1 MIVFVAGER
10 RAMALD
16 RIGDEQ
22 GRLVVFST
30 VERLDQR
37 LDAMPAEIGHEL
49 GQRLVIKAVEQLFDV
64 RFLADIGEQPFAPR
78 RSAMIGQ
85 RRIIGVG
92 AAIDPFL
99 TAVAAGALERLAL
112 PLAIFEGDTT
122 PAAARKSDGW

>member
-78 RSAMIGQ
+78 RRSEEHTSELQSLM
-85 RRIIGVG
+85 RISYAVCCLKQK
-92 AAIDPFL
+92 DDTNMSQHHKRTSL
-99 TAVAAGALERLAL
+99 TQ
-112 PLAIFEGDTT
+112 PKYC
-122 PAAARKSDGW
+122 PY

>member
-1 MIVFVAGER
+1 MRISDWSSDVCSSDLADPHGGAELLHLGRIHHARMIVFVAGER

-49 GQRLVIKAVEQLFDV
+49 GQRLVIKAVEQD
-64 RFLADIGEQPFAPR
+64 
-78 RSAMIGQ
+78 
-85 RRIIGVG
+85 
-92 AAIDPFL
+92 
-99 TAVAAGALERLAL
+99 
-112 PLAIFEGDTT
+112 
-122 PAAARKSDGW
+122 RKSTRLNSSH

>member
-64 RFLADIGEQPFAPR
+64 RFLADIGEQ
-78 RSAMIGQ
+78 RSEEHTSELQSLM
-85 RRIIGVG
+85 RNSY
-92 AAIDPFL
+92 
-99 TAVAAGALERLAL
+99 AVFCL
-112 PLAIFEGDTT
+112 
-122 PAAARKSDGW
+122 KKKNK

>member
-64 RFLADIGEQPFAPR
+64 RFLADIGEQPFA
-78 RSAMIGQ
+78 RSEEHTSELQSLI
-85 RRIIGVG
+85 RISY
-92 AAIDPFL
+92 
-99 TAVAAGALERLAL
+99 AVFCLKKKNKI
-112 PLAIFEGDTT
+112 PKQI
-122 PAAARKSDGW
+122 